1 MNQKYLKLKTWTDF
15 ISYTFSRKYKRSYS
29 QNAED
34 LLIRAAAKRLHIAK
48 PSYLDIG
55 ANHPIFGNNTYLF
68 YTRGSRGVLVEPDP
82 NIFRVIQKT
91 RRHDTCL
98 NVGIGPADKNGV
110 PYYMMTSRQLSTFK
124 KEEAEAYVAGNNYGT
139 QKIEKVMHV
148 PLVAINTLMQTYFP
162 QGVDILSIDTEGY
175 DLEILQ
181 SLDFKTYAPK
191 IMCVETLRF
200 NDVKKEEKQRE
211 IINYVLAQGYKVYA
225 DTFVN
230 TIFVRA

>member
-1 MNQKYLKLKTWTDF
+1 MNKKYLKLTTWTGY
-15 ISYTFSRKYKRSYS
+15 ISYVLSRKYKCSYS

-34 LLIRAAAKRLHIAK
+34 LLISAAAKRLHIAK

-91 RRHDTCL
+91 RRRDTCL
-98 NVGIGPADKNGV
+98 NLGIGSVNKKSTPFYV
-110 PYYMMTSRQLSTFK
+110 MTSRQLSTFK
-124 KEEAEAYVAGNNYGT
+124 KEEADAYAASKNYGT
-139 QKIEKVMHV
+139 QKIEKVIPV
-148 PLVAINTLMQTYFP
+148 PLVAINSIMATYFP
-162 QGVDILSIDTEGY
+162 HGPDILSIDTEGY

-181 SLDFKTYAPK
+181 SLDFEKYHPK
-191 IMCVETLRF
+191 IMCVETLRY
-200 NDVKKEEKQRE
+200 NSEGTEEKQQA
-211 IINYVLAQGYKVYA
+211 IIDYLLGRGYTVYA
-225 DTFVN
+225 DTYIN